1 MSRRHGAWH
10 RDDACGGGGNGGKR
24 ALLDMMQL
32 QAAVVPGGGC
42 ESKSMSAHSFLKT
55 VPLPEIEYE
64 RPAKRPARSES
75 QYRGF
80 GSACRRPLAELGPMD
95 DKERER
101 EMQQARNIM
110 DTSAHHVIKNCNGL
124 EGSKGAWGGW
134 EQRRAQAPMSDARN
148 RNSATEGRGDLTLPA
163 FFSDTWTGPFT
174 ACSRASFLEAIVRG
188 SVCPPLHVLWLAH
201 SRGVM
206 PLQQIVMHS
215 SDALLAH
222 LAALLRSA
230 CLHARRHRP
239 RGALHHV
246 IPAAT
251 AANTSLAATNDKTF
265 SVAATTTA
273 PTVHGGREGGGLP
286 GKESA
291 RGGVGGDALVL
302 RQLLRIVVLL
312 AFPGTPGGTSFPA
325 DAGRGLEGFGGGAD
339 ICGRVSRKCLS
350 MFDQL
355 CCPPSTGTAAADS
368 APISGAPMSGSPVSG
383 GVGDPLEATLAFV
396 LAVHDAFVCGGGRGR
411 RESRGAPG
419 AESDGQD
426 ILKAVACNRLKHLRF
441 QSGKLALLVQKYLLY

>member
-1 MSRRHGAWH
+1 
-10 RDDACGGGGNGGKR
+10 
-24 ALLDMMQL
+24 
-32 QAAVVPGGGC
+32 
-42 ESKSMSAHSFLKT
+42 
-55 VPLPEIEYE
+55 
-64 RPAKRPARSES
+64 
-75 QYRGF
+75 
-80 GSACRRPLAELGPMD
+80 
-95 DKERER
+95 
-101 EMQQARNIM
+101 
-110 DTSAHHVIKNCNGL
+110 
-124 EGSKGAWGGW
+124 
-134 EQRRAQAPMSDARN
+134 
-148 RNSATEGRGDLTLPA
+148 
-163 FFSDTWTGPFT
+163 
-174 ACSRASFLEAIVRG
+174 
-188 SVCPPLHVLWLAH
+188 
-201 SRGVM
+201 
-206 PLQQIVMHS
+206 MHS

-265 SVAATTTA
+265 SVAATTCTTA

-291 RGGVGGDALVL
+291 RGVGGDALVL

-312 AFPGTPGGTSFPA
+312 AFPGTPGNSFPA
-325 DAGRGLEGFGGGAD
+325 DAGRGLEGFGGGVD
-339 ICGRVSRKCLS
+339 TCGRVSRKCLS

-368 APISGAPMSGSPVSG
+368 APVSGAPISGVPVSG
-383 GVGDPLEATLAFV
+383 GAGDPLEATLAFI

-411 RESRGAPG
+411 RESRRGPG
-419 AESDGQD
+419 AESEGQD

-441 QSGKLALLVQKYLLY
+441 QSGTLALSTKVLVLLVKKYKY